1 MGLCGPHHS
10 AVGVTPWDEIR
21 RSDLRPPRPRR
32 HLLRGRGLDPHR
44 PQRRPPGR
52 QRADHRDLPPGD
64 GGWRAG
70 SALGLAVAAALR
82 WAGDFGQAVEER
94 VVVSA
99 HTHLPGRSLF
109 AAPRRVC
116 VSATADHGEGLLAV
130 VLPARRCWRTQGVT
144 TVEVNG
150 DW

>member
-1 MGLCGPHHS
+1 M
-10 AVGVTPWDEIR
+10 
-21 RSDLRPPRPRR
+21 
-32 HLLRGRGLDPHR
+32 
-44 PQRRPPGR
+44 
-52 QRADHRDLPPGD
+52 
-64 GGWRAG
+64 
-70 SALGLAVAAALR
+70 AAALR

-94 VVVSA
+94 VVVSS

-109 AAPRRVC
+109 AAPRGAC
-116 VSATADHGEGLLAV
+116 FSATADHGEGLLAV